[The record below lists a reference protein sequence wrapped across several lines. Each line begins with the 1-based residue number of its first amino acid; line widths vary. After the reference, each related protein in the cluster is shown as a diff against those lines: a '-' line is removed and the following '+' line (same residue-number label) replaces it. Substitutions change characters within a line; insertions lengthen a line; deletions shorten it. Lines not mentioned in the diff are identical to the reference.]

1 MKSRVNATP
10 RRPLL
15 CLLGIVALAAVTH
28 SGLAIAGLVQVNLSS
43 NVPGLAANLDPN
55 LKNPWGLA
63 SSATSPFWAADNGA
77 NLSTLYNSA
86 GVAQALVV
94 TVPEKPTGIVFNSSA
109 SGFAL
114 PSGGKATF
122 IFDTEGGKIAG
133 WNAAQGTVAFTKF
146 ATSTDAVFKG
156 LAIGVSAGSDFLYAT
171 NFRAGT
177 IDVFDTMFAQT
188 SLPGAF
194 TDPTLPSG
202 YAPFNIENIGGS
214 LYVTYALQDADKE
227 DDVPGAGHGFVDQF
241 DTAGNFIRR
250 VASAGTLDSPWGLA
264 LAPVGFGDFAGD
276 LLVGNFGDGR
286 INAFDPVTGTF
297 LGQLTDAK
305 GNIIAIDGLWALK
318 THNGVNGFDGS
329 SVYFTA
335 GINGESDGLFGR
347 LAAPEPG
354 SLALVAIAALALG
367 LVRSTRRREH

>member
-1 MKSRVNATP
+1 MMSHVNKSS

-15 CLLGIVALAAVTH
+15 WLLCAVALAAGTYA
-28 SGLAIAGLVQVNLSS
+28 GLANAGFVQINLSS

-55 LKNPWGLA
+55 LQNPWGLA
-63 SSATSPFWAADNGA
+63 TSGASPFWAADNGA
-77 NLSTLYNSA
+77 NLSTLYNAA

-109 SGFAL
+109 AGFAL

-122 IFDTEGGKIAG
+122 IFDTESGKIAG
-133 WNAAQGTVAFTKF
+133 WNAAQGTVAFTTF

-177 IDVFDTMFAQT
+177 IDVFNTLFVSA

-227 DDVPGAGHGFVDQF
+227 DDVPGLGHGFVDQF
-241 DTAGNFIRR
+241 DTSGNFIRR

-264 LAPVGFGDFAGD
+264 LAPAGFGAFAGD

-286 INAFDPVTGTF
+286 INAFDPVTGAF

-305 GNIIAIDGLWALK
+305 GNVIAIDGLWALK
-318 THNGVNGFDGS
+318 THNGVNGFDAS

-347 LAAPEPG
+347 LVAPEPG

-367 LVRSTRRREH
+367 LMRKRGH